1 MRPSN
6 AHCLRLHEEPRFP
19 RFAQPGQNKLRIHQS
34 FHKLIQFVED
44 LEIFDHAK
52 LLANGTL
59 TILHKSSQTWILPKN
74 KNKRTHQDFPTVS
87 ITQVCST
94 LVAQHPFLYDMDKL
108 DARSGYPKS
117 QRRNLITTM
126 LPEEPSHGLMTVCP
140 SKHQCCPAMVCCCP
154 YLTSAP
160 CCSSSWATAT
170 WPPTGANINAAPP
183 AVRAAAT
190 SAGCGSNSWATA
202 SWPP

>member
-1 MRPSN
+1 MHPSN

-74 KNKRTHQDFPTVS
+74 KNKRTHQDF
-87 ITQVCST
+87 CST

-126 LPEEPSHGLMTVCP
+126 LPAEPRHGLMTLCP
-140 SKHQCCPAMVCCCP
+140 SCRQCCDAIVSCCRHIGTV
-154 YLTSAP
+154 L
-160 CCSSSWATAT
+160 
-170 WPPTGANINAAPP
+170 
-183 AVRAAAT
+183 
-190 SAGCGSNSWATA
+190 
-202 SWPP
+202 

>member
-44 LEIFDHAK
+44 LEIFDHSK

-59 TILHKSSQTWILPKN
+59 TILHKSSQTWILPKK

-94 LVAQHPFLYDMDKL
+94 LVAQHPFLYDMDNL
-108 DARSGYPKS
+108 DARSGYRLSKKPTPKPI
-117 QRRNLITTM
+117 LTTTM
-126 LPEEPSHGLMTVCP
+126 LPEEPSHSLMTVCP
-140 SKHQCCPAMVCCCP
+140 SDHQCCPAI
-154 YLTSAP
+154 T
-160 CCSSSWATAT
+160 
-170 WPPTGANINAAPP
+170 
-183 AVRAAAT
+183 
-190 SAGCGSNSWATA
+190 
-202 SWPP
+202 